1 MVPGA
6 QENAASV
13 LDEIT
18 MLVSLPP
25 DLFAP

>member
-1 MVPGA
+1 MVSGA